1 MYLVLTRDQVIDI
14 IRENL
19 IMKFDDEYLLYPIT
33 AMRSVTKCHKM
44 YPSFSIYG
52 PILSSDRNSLEPPII
67 KDYVFLMISVP

>member
-1 MYLVLTRDQVIDI
+1 MYLVLTRDQGIDI

-19 IMKFDDEYLLYPIT
+19 IMKFDDESLLYPIT

-52 PILSSDRNSLEPPII
+52 PILSSNRNSLEPLII
-67 KDYVFLMISVP
+67 KDYVFLIISVP